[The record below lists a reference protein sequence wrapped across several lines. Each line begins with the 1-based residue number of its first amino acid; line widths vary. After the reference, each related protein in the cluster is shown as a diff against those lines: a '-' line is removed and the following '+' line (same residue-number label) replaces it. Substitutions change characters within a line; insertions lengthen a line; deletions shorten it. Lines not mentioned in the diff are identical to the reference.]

1 MSSFT
6 IEKLYI
12 LRESVYRKLPIG
24 DLNEEI
30 LTELSEIRNQAL
42 SCQSGHTFYNLCF
55 NVWRTLSTLD
65 PSSKFYLPS
74 PYLNESIKEIVETSF
89 QSIFVLDRECLS
101 VGSNMVLQGIKGVG
115 KTTLLHVFAAV
126 TAVNSNII
134 PLYWMCEKEHLSSV
148 HSIVSPYLLYF
159 LTVTELYEKTSDVNL
174 SDLLPHSIID
184 KCIQPLQEYSRDF
197 IKYHDFYENKVAK
210 GKSPVKCL
218 YLLDEFTSVYT
229 RTNSNLGLAI
239 ISEFKKLACF
249 GNTYFI
255 LTASCY
261 NVQKCI
267 FPNSTIYDGL
277 YYVKPSSSSRS
288 MPCSPSSPRISSYP
302 DLNCSLFV
310 VSEVRPLRLARD
322 IVQYYSDRYEEIIT
336 EEKAAEILYHTGGVG
351 REIHTYRQKRSN
363 EKHSDPA
370 SLLSS
375 KAALL
380 VFQKLL
386 VSPIPSI
393 EKLAYADKDTFDDW
407 IENLILY
414 EENGLISFL
423 FPSLKDHLQKI
434 FNSDKQLQAA
444 YSFKLQ
450 RIGFDGGSS
459 GHSNE
464 AFLCQYLYRLDEL
477 ALSSN
482 HQFDLRI
489 LSKENRIQVFN
500 SEKILLT
507 DMTISPSSL
516 PSTSPS
522 PSTQNLPSSSSLSPP
537 FLLSDYP
544 SSSLSIFIE
553 LKGSLFKWQLDG
565 NETGL
570 DRFWWKVDVLAKSI
584 LVYGAQLKTGK
595 DCISYTPGK
604 LETQASKDLATS
616 CEDHC
621 IAGVLVKAEMG
632 FFKLLPF
639 LSMIFQYQ
647 YDISV
652 ECLFILTN
660 KQAKK
665 AYNDYWAKYNPDEVH
680 VVTSRR
686 KINGQR
692 ITFEKFNCQLFDGT
706 EWLKE
711 VIPDSLLL

>member
-1 MSSFT
+1 MSKFT

-12 LRESVYRKLPIG
+12 LRESICRNQAIG
-24 DLNEEI
+24 GLNEDI
-30 LTELSEIRNQAL
+30 LTKLSEIRNQAL
-42 SCQSGHTFYNLCF
+42 SCQSGPSFSNLCF
-55 NVWRTLSTLD
+55 NVWRTLSKLN
-65 PSSKFYLPS
+65 PSSIFYLPP
-74 PYLNESIKEIVETSF
+74 PYLNDSIKKIAETSF

-115 KTTLLHVFAAV
+115 KTTLLQVFAAV
-126 TAVNSNII
+126 TAVTSNII
-134 PLYWMCEKEHLSSV
+134 PLYWIYEKEYLSSV
-148 HSIVSPYLLYF
+148 VSPYLLYF
-159 LTVTELYEKTSDVNL
+159 LTVTELYEKKSAVNL
-174 SDLLPHSIID
+174 SDLLRDSLID
-184 KCIQPLQEYSRDF
+184 KCIPSLEKSSRDRVS
-197 IKYHDFYENKVAK
+197 YHDFYENKVAN

-218 YLLDEFTSVYT
+218 FLLDEFTTLYA
-229 RTNSNLGLAI
+229 RTNSSLGLAI
-239 ISEFKKLACF
+239 ISEFRKLARF
-249 GNTYFI
+249 GDTYFV

-261 NVQKCI
+261 NVQKYI
-267 FPNSTIYDGL
+267 FPNSTIYGNS
-277 YYVKPSSSSRS
+277 YYVKPSSSSHS
-288 MPCSPSSPRISSYP
+288 MPSSPSSPRISSYP

-336 EEKAAEILYHTGGVG
+336 EEKAGQILYHTGGVG
-351 REIHTYRQKRSN
+351 REIHAYRQNRSS
-363 EKHSDPA
+363 EKYSDPA

-407 IENLILY
+407 IDNLILY
-414 EENGLISFL
+414 EENGFVSFL
-423 FPSLKDHLQKI
+423 FPSLKDDLQKI
-434 FNSDKQLQAA
+434 FNSNKQLQAA
-444 YSFKLQ
+444 YCFKLQ

-464 AFLCQYLYRLDEL
+464 AFLCQYLYQLDEL
-477 ALSSN
+477 GLSSN

-544 SSSLSIFIE
+544 SSSLSTFID

-570 DRFWWKVDVLAKSI
+570 DRVWWKIDVLAKSI
-584 LVYGAQLKTGK
+584 LVYGAQVKTGK

-604 LETQASKDLATS
+604 LETQAFKDLATS
-616 CEDHC
+616 CDDRC

-652 ECLFILTN
+652 ECLFILTT

-680 VVTSRR
+680 VVTDRR

-692 ITFEKFNCQLFDGT
+692 ITFEKFNCHLFEGT